1 MKLLRLLKR
10 ELAAEARS
18 WVDERIVSE
27 DQAGRILDRYGARL
41 PGGTE
46 RSVGYI
52 VLLSLAALFA
62 GLSILVFVSAN
73 WDEVPRGVRM
83 VGLVALTLAFHAIG
97 LHQKRFG
104 NAKVAS
110 VWFLLGC
117 FTYGTSIF
125 LIAQI
130 YHLGEHYPDGIWWW
144 AFGTLPFVILLRSR
158 EMA

>member
-27 DQAGRILDRYGARL
+27 EQAGRILDRYGARL
-41 PGGTE
+41 PDGTE

-73 WDEVPRGVRM
+73 WDEIPRGVRM
-83 VGLVALTLAFHAIG
+83 VTLVARDF
-97 LHQKRFG
+97 
-104 NAKVAS
+104 VA
-110 VWFLLGC
+110 GC
-117 FTYGTSIF
+117 CWSWRGADSI
-125 LIAQI
+125 
-130 YHLGEHYPDGIWWW
+130 W
-144 AFGTLPFVILLRSR
+144 
-158 EMA
+158 